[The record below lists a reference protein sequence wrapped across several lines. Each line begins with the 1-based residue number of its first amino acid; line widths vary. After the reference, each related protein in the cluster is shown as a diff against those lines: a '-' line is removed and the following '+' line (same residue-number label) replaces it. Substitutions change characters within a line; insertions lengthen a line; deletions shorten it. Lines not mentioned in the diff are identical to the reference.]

1 MPLHHQPTPAPA
13 TIGRMS
19 SVPGV
24 RSSRRPRHW
33 SAWTHHRHPIA
44 PPVAELLARSLV
56 LVVAVLLVVAV
67 GSALMSLVAG
77 TLGGGALLR
86 QIGQLLA
93 ASLAWLLVNQ
103 PVEGRVLL
111 VVAPGH
117 GLTQADLLVLP
128 AVLLAG
134 LLTAIRLKSRGRP

>member
-1 MPLHHQPTPAPA
+1 M
-13 TIGRMS
+13 
-19 SVPGV
+19 
-24 RSSRRPRHW
+24 
-33 SAWTHHRHPIA
+33 
-44 PPVAELLARSLV
+44 AELLARSLA

-77 TLGGGALLR
+77 TLGRGALLR

-93 ASLAWLLVNQ
+93 ASLAWLLVNR